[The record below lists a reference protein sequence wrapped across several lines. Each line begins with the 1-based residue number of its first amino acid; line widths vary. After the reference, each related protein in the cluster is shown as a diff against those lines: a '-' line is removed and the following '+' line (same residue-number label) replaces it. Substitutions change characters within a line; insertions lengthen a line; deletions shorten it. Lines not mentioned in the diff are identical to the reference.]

1 MSNPFFINNGPFNI
15 SEILKILK
23 IENNKIDKNQI
34 VVKILR
40 IYLMLKKIVLLFFI
54 QKNIMK

>member
-15 SEILKILK
+15 SEIFKILK
-23 IENNKIDKNQI
+23 IETYIKENRI
-34 VVKILR
+34 VKDIQDLFSAE
-40 IYLMLKKIVLLFFI
+40 KIVLLFFI